1 MTEKSRPFFSYW
13 RVMREMMRFFPW
25 RGLTILVCL
34 VISSTMEGVG
44 LASLLPVFN
53 LSLGAAGGPASE
65 IQKLILQPLEYLGL
79 PTTLG
84 MLLGVI
90 ALALLIKALTK
101 LFAMTLVGYA
111 AAHIIT
117 HLRLEL
123 IRGLTEAKWGYFTGQ
138 PVGRLSNALG
148 MEATRA
154 ASAFMSG
161 TEMTASLIRSALLLG
176 TAIFLSWQV
185 CLAAVIVS
193 LLIYFILKNTVH
205 GIHRAGQD
213 KTRLSNQMLIR
224 LADTLQGMKPLK
236 AMARENRLLPF
247 LEKLVQ
253 GLNLAE
259 RQMAFNRYVMASMPE
274 PIMALFMA
282 IGIHQAVTRWHV
294 DLSVLMVLALLFSR
308 IVGTFGVLQLHLQNL
323 MDVESAYWSLREAI
337 THAQAE
343 EERSEGRTPPGFH
356 QAIRMENVSFAFG
369 EKQLLKDLSLEI
381 PAGQFVTIA
390 GPSGAG
396 KTTLVDMI
404 IGLYRPQQ
412 GEITIDGFSMADMD
426 LRAWRRRIGYVPQ
439 EMFLFHD
446 TILANL
452 TLGDDS
458 VTLEAVQ
465 AALQQA
471 EAWDFV
477 QSLPEGLHTVIGE
490 RGSKLSG
497 GQRQRIAIAR
507 ALLGNPDLLI
517 LDESTTALDPPTE
530 RAICQTLRG
539 LAGRVTILAITHQTE
554 LVQAADRVF
563 QVANGK
569 ILQIENKSK

>member
-1 MTEKSRPFFSYW
+1 MTEKSRPLLSYW
-13 RVMREMMRFFPW
+13 RIMREVVRFFPW
-25 RGLTILVCL
+25 RGLVILVCIVL
-34 VISSTMEGVG
+34 SGLMEGVG

-53 LSLGAAGGPASE
+53 LSLGSAAGPASE
-65 IQKLILQPLEYLGL
+65 IQKLILKPLEFFGL
-79 PTTLG
+79 PSTLG

-90 ALALLIKALTK
+90 AVALLIKAVTK
-101 LFAMTLVGYA
+101 LVAMTLVGYA

-138 PVGRLSNALG
+138 PIGRLSNALG

-154 ASAFMSG
+154 AGAFMSG
-161 TEMTASLIRSALLLG
+161 TEMTASLIRAGFLLA

-185 CLAAVIVS
+185 CLAAVLVS
-193 LLIYFILKNTVH
+193 LLIYTVLKSTVH

-236 AMARENRLLPF
+236 AMARENLLLPF

-253 GLNLAE
+253 GLKQAE
-259 RQMAFNRYVMASMPE
+259 RQMAANRYIMSAMPE

-282 IGIHQAVTRWHV
+282 VGIYQAVTRWHI
-294 DLSVLMVLALLFSR
+294 DLSILMVLALLFSR

-323 MDVESAYWSLREAI
+323 MDVESAYWSLRDAI
-337 THAQAE
+337 THAQSE
-343 EERSEGRTPPGFH
+343 EERSEGQSPPGFH
-356 QAIRMENVSFAFG
+356 RAIRVENVSFAFG
-369 EKQLLKDLSLEI
+369 DKQLLNNLSLEI
-381 PAGQFVTIA
+381 PAGEFITIA

-396 KTTLVDMI
+396 KTTLVDLI

-412 GEITIDGFSMADMD
+412 GEITIDGFPMADMD

-446 TILANL
+446 TIMANL
-452 TLGDDS
+452 TLGDEQ
-458 VTLEAVQ
+458 VTEAAVI

-477 QSLPEGLHTVIGE
+477 RALPEGLHTIIGE

-507 ALLGNPDLLI
+507 ALLGHPDLLI
-517 LDESTTALDPPTE
+517 LDESTTALDLPTE

-554 LVQAADRVF
+554 LVQAADKVF
-563 QVANGK
+563 QVDGGR
-569 ILQIENKSK
+569 ILQVGGS